1 MLELIYP
8 APRGKTMPIVG
19 IIAEYN
25 PLHNGHLHHIKTS
38 RRLTSARG
46 VICVISGSFTQRGEP
61 ALVNKW
67 ARAEMALKAGA
78 DLVFEL
84 PFVFAARSAYHFARG
99 GVSLLQRTG
108 ITTHLS
114 FGSELGEIKPL
125 QEVARILHQ
134 EPPEFV
140 HLLKTQLRKGNSYPQ
155 ARSNALD
162 EYIHAGGAIP
172 CCCRHG
178 ILSLPNNIL
187 AVEYL
192 RALLAEESTLIPITI
207 PRLGQGYHQLGDAE
221 FASATAIRNEIEN
234 MRPLAEIKGL
244 PAITREILAREFT
257 TGSGPVSS
265 HSMFHLIRYS
275 LSRMSTDDL
284 RQIYDVSEG
293 LENRIHKLAPVCNSR
308 DELITSI
315 KTRRYSYTRI
325 SRILLYILLNFTKDV
340 AAIFDTNGPQYL
352 RLLGFSPQ
360 GQKILHDMKAISAVP
375 VVTKTGNL
383 RHYKTPLIS
392 QMMAYD
398 FLATDLH
405 ALIQPY
411 PGRGGLDFLRSPVQY
426 RDGSL

>member
-1 MLELIYP
+1 
-8 APRGKTMPIVG
+8 MPIVG

-155 ARSNALD
+155 ARSIAL
-162 EYIHAGGAIP
+162 
-172 CCCRHG
+172 
-178 ILSLPNNIL
+178 
-187 AVEYL
+187 V
-192 RALLAEESTLIPITI
+192 
-207 PRLGQGYHQLGDAE
+207 
-221 FASATAIRNEIEN
+221 
-234 MRPLAEIKGL
+234 
-244 PAITREILAREFT
+244 
-257 TGSGPVSS
+257 
-265 HSMFHLIRYS
+265 
-275 LSRMSTDDL
+275 
-284 RQIYDVSEG
+284 
-293 LENRIHKLAPVCNSR
+293 
-308 DELITSI
+308 
-315 KTRRYSYTRI
+315 
-325 SRILLYILLNFTKDV
+325 
-340 AAIFDTNGPQYL
+340 
-352 RLLGFSPQ
+352 
-360 GQKILHDMKAISAVP
+360 
-375 VVTKTGNL
+375 
-383 RHYKTPLIS
+383 
-392 QMMAYD
+392 
-398 FLATDLH
+398 
-405 ALIQPY
+405 
-411 PGRGGLDFLRSPVQY
+411 
-426 RDGSL
+426 

>member
-1 MLELIYP
+1 
-8 APRGKTMPIVG
+8 MPIVG

-38 RRLTSARG
+38 RRLTGARG
-46 VICVISGSFTQRGEP
+46 VICVMSGSFTQRGEP

-99 GVSLLQRTG
+99 GVSLLQKTG
-108 ITTHLS
+108 ITTHIS

-125 QEVARILHQ
+125 QEVAKILHQ
-134 EPPEFV
+134 EPQEFV
-140 HLLKTQLRKGNSYPQ
+140 DLLKTQLRKGISYPQ
-155 ARSNALD
+155 ARSNAFD
-162 EYIHAGGAIP
+162 EYIRTSETVPGHDWH
-172 CCCRHG
+172 R

-192 RALLAEESTLIPITI
+192 RAMLAEESTLIPITV
-207 PRLGQGYHQLGDAE
+207 PRVGLGYHQNGNAE

-234 MRPLAEIKGL
+234 KRPLAEIKGL
-244 PAITREILAREFT
+244 PAFTKEILEREFS
-257 TGSGPVSS
+257 TGSGPVTA
-265 HSMFHLIRYS
+265 HSMFNLIRYS
-275 LSRMSTDDL
+275 LSRMGLHDL
-284 RQIYDVSEG
+284 SQIYDVSEG
-293 LENRIHKLAPVCNSR
+293 LENRIHKLAPLCSSR
-308 DELITSI
+308 EELIAAV

-325 SRILLYILLNFTKDV
+325 SRILLYVLLNFTKDI
-340 AAIFDTNGPQYL
+340 AAIFDANGPQYL

-375 VVTKTGNL
+375 VITKTGKL
-383 RHYKTPLIS
+383 RQYDTPLLS
-392 QMMAYD
+392 QMISYD

-405 ALIQPY
+405 ALIQPH
-411 PGRGGLDFLRSPVQY
+411 PGRAGMDYVRSPVQY
-426 RDGSL
+426 GDGSL

>member
-1 MLELIYP
+1 
-8 APRGKTMPIVG
+8 MPIVG

-38 RRLTSARG
+38 RRLTGARG

-108 ITTHLS
+108 VTTHLS

-134 EPPEFV
+134 EPQGFV
-140 HLLKTQLRKGNSYPQ
+140 HLLKEQLRKGNSYPQ

-162 EYIHAGGAIP
+162 EYMRTGGTVP
-172 CCCRHG
+172 CCDWQG

-192 RALLAEESTLIPITI
+192 RALLAERSDLIPITI
-207 PRLGQGYHQLGDAE
+207 PRLGQGYHQIGNDE

-234 MRPLAEIKGL
+234 KRPLSEIKGL
-244 PAITREILAREFT
+244 PPFTREILAREFN

-265 HSMFHLIRYS
+265 HSLFNLIRYT

-284 RQIYDVSEG
+284 SQIYDVSEG
-293 LENRIHKLAPVCNSR
+293 LENRIHKLAPLCGSR
-308 DELITSI
+308 DELITSV

-325 SRILLYILLNFTKDV
+325 SRILLYILLNFTKDA
-340 AAIFDTNGPQYL
+340 AAIFDTSGPQYL

-360 GQKILHDMKAISAVP
+360 GQKILHEMKAISTVP
-375 VVTKTGNL
+375 VITKTSKL
-383 RHYKTPLIS
+383 RYCRYPLLSRMI
-392 QMMAYD
+392 AYD

-405 ALIQPY
+405 ALIQPS
-411 PGRGGLDFLRSPVQY
+411 PGRGGLDFVRSPVQY
-426 RDGSL
+426 GEGPL